1 MSKVIMS
8 MNGLCTWMALYH
20 NTSSGQL
27 CTRHCTPVGEDPQTN
42 TMTSDKCLNE
52 VETISSNEPNIFL
65 NYSTLNSKHNRVT
78 TQSRNQQN
86 MHLPISTTESRPEVQ
101 FSCFRNLS
109 WNCWFSTSFIL
120 SKSKQVEVGGD
131 EKKNQ
136 QHLHSLL
143 QPIPGQHMYD
153 IQRSDQ
159 HVARTACYSLYSLC
173 SCPVEDIILTHR
185 R

>member
-1 MSKVIMS
+1 MKAPPKNNRRGTSGNSHFLLCPNKEQSIYNLQFLSMSKVIMS

-109 WNCWFSTSFIL
+109 
-120 SKSKQVEVGGD
+120 
-131 EKKNQ
+131 
-136 QHLHSLL
+136 
-143 QPIPGQHMYD
+143 
-153 IQRSDQ
+153 
-159 HVARTACYSLYSLC
+159 
-173 SCPVEDIILTHR
+173 
-185 R
+185 